1 MAFWNRKKKTKISD
15 NADNIINESNI
26 ENVSGSGQQKSIA
39 TDSTESIIK
48 EIASGQQEKFS
59 SVDRKDQKRLVRE
72 CCESAMENDRQI
84 SEAKKEYEKITS
96 HLSDIQKID
105 RISGAERKELV
116 DICKNIVNLV
126 NERNRYK
133 NRTMTITEAQM
144 RRFEPYEE
152 ELVDEIKKM
161 YSA

>member
-72 CCESAMENDRQI
+72 CCESAM
-84 SEAKKEYEKITS
+84 
-96 HLSDIQKID
+96 
-105 RISGAERKELV
+105 
-116 DICKNIVNLV
+116 
-126 NERNRYK
+126 
-133 NRTMTITEAQM
+133 
-144 RRFEPYEE
+144 
-152 ELVDEIKKM
+152 
-161 YSA
+161 